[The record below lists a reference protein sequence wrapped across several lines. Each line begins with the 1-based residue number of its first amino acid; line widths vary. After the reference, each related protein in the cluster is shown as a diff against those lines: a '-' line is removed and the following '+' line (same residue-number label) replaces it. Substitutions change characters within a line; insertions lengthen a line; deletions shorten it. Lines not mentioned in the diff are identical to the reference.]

1 MRAITPGKCF
11 VWAVL
16 LSWPWILWCVARNSP
31 EMILKGFAES
41 TSVWM
46 PILADIVLMMGG
58 AFARH
63 ARRRSFDQPAYV
75 QDRPH
80 QPRPYGIRAN
90 RIRRTTDRMERNS

>member
-46 PILADIVLMMGG
+46 PILADIVLLMGPLMCRIDRTSPVPTESEPIV
-58 AFARH
+58 FA
-63 ARRRSFDQPAYV
+63 
-75 QDRPH
+75 
-80 QPRPYGIRAN
+80 
-90 RIRRTTDRMERNS
+90 